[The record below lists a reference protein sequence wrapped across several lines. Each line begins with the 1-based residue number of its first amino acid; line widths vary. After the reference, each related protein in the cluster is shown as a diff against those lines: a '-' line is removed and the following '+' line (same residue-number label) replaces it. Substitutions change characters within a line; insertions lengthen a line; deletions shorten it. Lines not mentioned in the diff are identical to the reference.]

1 MHHQFGG
8 TQKITFG
15 SPGGVD
21 SEYAAKRA
29 AAEAQ
34 AMYIDMGVQAVQDQ
48 GTGRTFMEAH
58 KDPVRG
64 NVNHTIGDMQQGLNS
79 NFSAE
84 ESTYNAPLDNPDRS
98 TGSLAYATS
107 STRDPQTNPADL
119 DQSAL
124 AARIERMAMNG
135 SINLNP
141 SSVFN
146 L

>member
-1 MHHQFGG
+1 MTGYGG

-15 SPGGVD
+15 SPGGKD
-21 SEYAAKRA
+21 SDYISKRR

-34 AMYIDMGVQAVQDQ
+34 AAYIDLGVRATEQQ
-48 GTGRTFMEAH
+48 GTGATFMESRR
-58 KDPVRG
+58 DPYMG
-64 NVNHTIGDMQQGLNS
+64 NVNHTIGDMQQGANS

-84 ESTYNAPLDNPDRS
+84 SSTYNAPLENPDRQ
-98 TGSLAYATS
+98 TGSMTYATS
-107 STRDPQTNPADL
+107 STNDPQTDPQDL

-124 AARIERMAMNG
+124 AARIQRMAENG